1 MQVCYEM
8 VIKLHVK
15 GGRASGNTAGNIA
28 EKPIYEITL
37 SDDALAELRRAVI
50 T

>member
-1 MQVCYEM
+1 VFLDKNNYTDLEVLVQVCYEM

-28 EKPIYEITL
+28 EKPIYEHF
-37 SDDALAELRRAVI
+37 
-50 T
+50 